1 MDLCDKLLSVHLL
14 TSSLGLQQKG
24 VAIVPEEHTS
34 IRELINGPDMS
45 FQAATEGELCSI

>member
-1 MDLCDKLLSVHLL
+1 MMKSELL

-34 IRELINGPDMS
+34 IRKLINGPHMS
-45 FQAATEGELCSI
+45 LQAIIVGERC